1 MPKGLKEKVNRQEE
15 TLEIGRALGLDALGF
30 SKQRMDKHTEENI
43 PDGPQG
49 ASYVS

>member
-1 MPKGLKEKVNRQEE
+1 MPKGLKEKVNGQEE
-15 TLEIGRALGLDALGF
+15 TLETGRALGLDVLGF